1 VCCRSTFF
9 SSFGLTILFVLVS
22 RLVGYFQS
30 KSIAPLPP
38 LQRSDSS
45 IMIEPEEDEIDLSF
59 DIGEDEIVV
68 TGGGQDFVNGF
79 GN

>member
-1 VCCRSTFF
+1 
-9 SSFGLTILFVLVS
+9 
-22 RLVGYFQS
+22 
-30 KSIAPLPP
+30 
-38 LQRSDSS
+38 
-45 IMIEPEEDEIDLSF
+45 MIEPEEDEIDLSF